1 MDVLGIDIGG
11 SAIKSARVNVR
22 EGKIV
27 SEVFQFPTPRPAT
40 PEQFLEAFDC
50 ILKHFNSSKVLGIGF
65 PGVVQHNTI
74 YTAPNLDAGWQG
86 LNLGA
91 YLNKH
96 FGVSATILNDADAAG
111 LAEMTW
117 GAGKG
122 YQEPTLV
129 LTLGTGIGSAF
140 FNRGLLC
147 PNFELGH
154 LEMHGHEAEA
164 LASAHTKVAEKLSW
178 EAWAQRLD
186 AYLVYVHS
194 LLWPQRFILGGGIS
208 TNASYFLPLLS
219 LKNKIYIANLL
230 NTAGFMGA
238 ALAANNNVSFSAA
251 I

>member
-11 SAIKSARVNVR
+11 SAIKSARVNVI
-22 EGKIV
+22 EGKIA
-27 SEVFQFPTPRPAT
+27 SEVFQLPTPRPAT

-50 ILKHFNSSKVLGIGF
+50 ILKHFNSPKALGIGF
-65 PGVVQHNTI
+65 PGVVEHNTI

-86 LNLGA
+86 LNLGT
-91 YLNKH
+91 YLKEH
-96 FGVSATILNDADAAG
+96 FGLSASILNDADAAG

-140 FNRGLLC
+140 FHRGLLC

-154 LEMHGHEAEA
+154 LEMYGKEAEA
-164 LASAHTKVAEKLSW
+164 LASAQTKAAEKLSW
-178 EAWAQRLD
+178 EAWAKRLD

-194 LLWPQRFILGGGIS
+194 LFWPQRFILGGGIS
-208 TNASYFLPLLS
+208 ANASYFLPLLS

-230 NTAGFMGA
+230 NSAGFMGA
-238 ALAANNNVSFSAA
+238 ALAASAHGSLGA
-251 I
+251 TS